1 MFPRPTQARLAMITR
16 ATVADM
22 EKNIQINIRAS
33 ADLATIVKAVAAI
46 EGVTVSEYTRRAL
59 VKAVQGD

>member
-1 MFPRPTQARLAMITR
+1 MITR